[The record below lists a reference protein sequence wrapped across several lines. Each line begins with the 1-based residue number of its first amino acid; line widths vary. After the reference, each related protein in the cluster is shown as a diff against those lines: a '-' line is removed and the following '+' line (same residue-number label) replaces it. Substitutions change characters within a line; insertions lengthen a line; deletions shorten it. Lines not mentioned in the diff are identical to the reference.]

1 MKYVRTKNKIH
12 VVLEE
17 NDYYYKCCYN
27 DESTTLVSKSDNDAY
42 GFPKVI
48 QESDKL
54 EYLVDEFIGILPN
67 ERPYFQFYRTIY
79 NFDDIKAHY
88 LTSLSAE
95 PKTEYYG
102 AIWTK
107 GEDGEPLLKSVAKM
121 NSEGELELL

>member
-12 VVLEE
+12 AVLEE
-17 NDYYYKCCYN
+17 NGYYYKCCYN

-67 ERPYFQFYRTIY
+67 ERPYLQFYRNIY

-88 LTSLSAE
+88 LMSLSAE

-102 AIWTK
+102 AIWAE
-107 GEDGEPLLKSVAKM
+107 GEAGEPILKSVAKM